1 MAGGTSE
8 IPAYVQNALDN
19 WNELAF
25 VAYDWY
31 EQMGR
36 LVIGIEEDE
45 EYPGSARLLAAVYD
59 YDQGKPDAATA
70 ELIASY
76 DPAQEILIQFI
87 DTRGR
92 PRTHRLRAAPG
103 ARHPKRVYFFEMLRR
118 VNEEPGT
125 IDPDSLPSWFV
136 EALETLEKSR
146 KG

>member
-1 MAGGTSE
+1 MAGETSE

-36 LVIGIEEDE
+36 LAIGIEEDE
-45 EYPGSARLLAAVYD
+45 EYAGSARLLAAIYD

-76 DPAQEILIQFI
+76 DPVHEIVIQFI
-87 DTRGR
+87 DALGR
-92 PRTHRLRAAPG
+92 PHTQRLRTAPG

-118 VNEEPGT
+118 VNEEPHT
-125 IDPDSLPSWFV
+125 VDPDALPSWLI
-136 EALETLEKSR
+136 EALETLEKIR
-146 KG
+146 KK